1 MNYNQIPTI
10 YLEDPSCLMEGLFS
24 SEIVEEYDIFFRRVI
39 EIASGD
45 EVEKCIPIV
54 TLLDEFSES
63 YLYLDTENTLELLK
77 RSLKYFEWIEE
88 YMTCKLVLDLI
99 NEATLIR

>member
-1 MNYNQIPTI
+1 MNSNQIPTI

-39 EIASGD
+39 EVASGD
-45 EVEKCIPIV
+45 EVERCIPIV

-77 RSLKYFEWIEE
+77 RALKYFEWIEE
-88 YMTCKLVLDLI
+88 YMTCKLILELI
-99 NEATLIR
+99 NER